1 MWILQFLPDSF
12 ILYVVYSAIA
22 LGAVGLLASYIIK
35 VIPFLNIYRI
45 PIQILSI
52 LLLTAG
58 VYWYGGYST
67 EMWWRGETAR
77 LQEEIRKSEE
87 RAPVITK
94 EVVTKY
100 KDKILIVKRGVE
112 VVKKEIEIKREI
124 INEGCKLNPTAVE
137 MYNKGVTGSVEET
150 K

>member
-67 EMWWRGETAR
+67 EMWCRGETAR

>member
-67 EMWWRGETAR
+67 EMWGRGETAR
-77 LQEEIRKSEE
+77 LQEEMRKIEE